1 MKSKNKQ
8 KIHNKIINK
17 LHFYFNS
24 DKLFFKFKKLFL
36 EIYYYLFFSVNSLKR
51 VTFLQENIKLNI
63 FEFFYTEVHLK
74 RYKT

>member
-8 KIHNKIINK
+8 KIDNKIINK

-36 EIYYYLFFSVNSLKR
+36 EIYYYLF
-51 VTFLQENIKLNI
+51 Q
-63 FEFFYTEVHLK
+63 
-74 RYKT
+74 

>member
-8 KIHNKIINK
+8 KIDNKIINK

-63 FEFFYTEVHLK
+63 FEYFLY
-74 RYKT
+74 

>member
-8 KIHNKIINK
+8 KIDNKIINK

-36 EIYYYLFFSVNSLKR
+36 EIYYYSFFSVNSLKS
-51 VTFLQENIKLNI
+51 VTFLKENIKLNI
-63 FEFFYTEVHLK
+63 FEFFLY
-74 RYKT
+74 